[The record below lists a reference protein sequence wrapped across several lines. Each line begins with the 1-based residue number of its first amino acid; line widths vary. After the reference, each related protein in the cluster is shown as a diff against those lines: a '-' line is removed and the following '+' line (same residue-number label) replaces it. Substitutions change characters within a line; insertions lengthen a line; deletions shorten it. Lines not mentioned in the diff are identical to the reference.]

1 MTLMLSTPLTG
12 LRILNIRPAMW
23 TDWPVIASLIGL
35 DVAARILPHA
45 PDFTPV
51 AATALFAACVLRF
64 RLLSILVPIAAM
76 LIGDAVLGFYDL
88 KVLIVVYGALAL
100 PACAAC
106 LSSSLRRPM
115 MTVPMLA
122 ASSLTFFLLTN
133 FAVWAFTPMYAATAA
148 GLIKCYVAALLF
160 LQNMLAGDV
169 FWGFALFG
177 PYWLWRTMRA
187 PRAAIAA

>member
-1 MTLMLSTPLTG
+1 MTPIRSTPRKG
-12 LRILNIRPAMW
+12 FPIPNIRPAMW
-23 TDWPVIASLIGL
+23 TDWPLIACLIGL

-88 KVLIVVYGALAL
+88 KVMMIVYGSLAL

-106 LSSSLRRPM
+106 LSSSLRRPVV
-115 MTVPMLA
+115 TVPMLA
-122 ASSLTFFLLTN
+122 ASSPIFFLLTN
-133 FAVWAFTPMYAATAA
+133 LAVWAFTPMYAATAA
-148 GLIKCYVAALLF
+148 GLIKCYVAALPF
-160 LQNMLAGDV
+160 LQNMLAGDL

-177 PYWLWRTMRA
+177 PYWLCRMMRA

>member
-88 KVLIVVYGALAL
+88 KVLTVVYGALTL

-106 LSSSLRRPM
+106 LSSSLRRPSGK
-115 MTVPMLA
+115 LKIFR
-122 ASSLTFFLLTN
+122 S
-133 FAVWAFTPMYAATAA
+133 
-148 GLIKCYVAALLF
+148 
-160 LQNMLAGDV
+160 
-169 FWGFALFG
+169 
-177 PYWLWRTMRA
+177 
-187 PRAAIAA
+187 PRAKRRCSIFWPRAISTRKSQTSCP